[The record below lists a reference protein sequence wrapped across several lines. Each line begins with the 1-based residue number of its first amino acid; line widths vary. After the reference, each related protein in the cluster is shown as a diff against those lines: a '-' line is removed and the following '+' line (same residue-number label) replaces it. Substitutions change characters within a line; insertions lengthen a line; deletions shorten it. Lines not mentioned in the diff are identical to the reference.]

1 MSATKSNAKEEQRV
15 KTGSFTTVLLVL
27 AFVLMAINIGVGI
40 YQGEF
45 DDQRVRDSGELRVL
59 SQQLTSFAAEAS
71 NGNVK
76 AFKGLKDSRRNFE
89 NKFNRLSNGDS
100 ATGLQSAPES
110 VFPQIKK
117 TAAVWKQVAKA
128 TATILNSKATVLD
141 LHNVANELSTTV
153 PQLQDEYSKVVDS
166 LIESNAPRN
175 LIWLATR
182 QSWYAER
189 ILSSL
194 QRVLVGGADAK
205 QAAESFGHDVD
216 IFGQVLKGMLDGDP
230 MMDIKKVKSRDA
242 REALQEIATLY
253 VGVKDNVSYII
264 SSNETLFKV
273 HKANNIIFSNSDAL
287 LAVSQEL
294 EQKFIQFPQDRLL
307 GNILISGAL
316 LGVVAILLFTMYLQ
330 QRGAERKRISLTET
344 SRNREQKQNERN
356 QQAIIRLL
364 DEMEGLA
371 DGDLTVNVTVTEDF
385 TGAIADAMN
394 FTIDQL
400 RSLVATIKKAVVRVS
415 SSAEETQNT
424 ATELAQASKNQAQEI
439 TGASAAINEMAVSI
453 EQVSAN
459 ASESTQV
466 AEKSVEMANKGAAVV
481 RNTIKGMDTIREQ
494 IQETSKRIKRLG
506 ESSQEIGDIVAL
518 INDIADQTN
527 ILALNAAIQ
536 ASMAGDA
543 GRGFAVV
550 ADEVQRLAERSG
562 NATKQIEA
570 LVKTIQT
577 DTNEAVISM
586 EASTSEV
593 VRGAQL
599 AQDAGVALEEIENVS
614 RDLADLIQNISNAA
628 RQQAASA
635 GHVSNTMNVIQ
646 EITNQTLAGTQATAV
661 SIGTMA
667 ELADDLSGN
676 VSGFKLPTVEA
687 EEVSI
692 TEDDE
697 FEEDEFLETG
707 EY

>member
-1 MSATKSNAKEEQRV
+1 MSANTNPLDDQVKS
-15 KTGSFTTVLLVL
+15 GSFTTVLLVL
-27 AFVLMAINIGVGI
+27 AFVAMALNFGYGF
-40 YQGEF
+40 YLGKF
-45 DDQRVRDSGELRVL
+45 DERRSRDAGELRVL
-59 SQQLTSFAAEAS
+59 SQQITSYAAEAMKGS
-71 NGNVK
+71 DE
-76 AFKGLKDSRRNFE
+76 AFQNLNRSKSNFE
-89 NKFNRLSNGDS
+89 QKFNALAAGDV
-100 ATGLQSAPES
+100 ATGLQRAPQQLNR
-110 VFPQIKK
+110 QIAE
-117 TAAVWKQVAKA
+117 TADIWNRVGKAANTLLNAKV
-128 TATILNSKATVLD
+128 TVIE
-141 LHNVANELSTTV
+141 LHADADKLEVSI
-153 PQLQDEYSKVVDS
+153 PQLQSAYTQVVDI
-166 LIESNAPRN
+166 LLDSNSPASVVN
-175 LIWLATR
+175 LATR
-182 QSWYAER
+182 QSWFAER
-189 ILSSL
+189 ILASL
-194 QRVLVGGADAK
+194 QKLLSSSKDAE
-205 QAAESFGHDVD
+205 QSTDNFGRDVAL
-216 IFGQVLKGMLDGDP
+216 FGQVLNGMLSGDQ
-230 MMDIKKVKSRDA
+230 MMDLKPVRSRDG
-242 REALQEIATLY
+242 REALQEIAILY
-253 VGVKDNVSYII
+253 QDVKII
-264 SSNETLFKV
+264 VEKILNSKEPLKEA
-273 HKANNIIFSNSDAL
+273 HEANDVILAESGNL
-287 LAVSQEL
+287 LAATGSL
-294 EQKFIQFPQDRLL
+294 EQGFIEYPQKRLL
-307 GNILISGAL
+307 GNTLVSGGLLAL
-316 LGVVAILLFTMYLQ
+316 VAVLLFLMYLQ
-330 QRGAERKRISLTET
+330 QRGNQRKRTEIT
-344 SRNREQKQNERN
+344 DNARKREQAQNERN
-356 QQAIIRLL
+356 QHAIIRLL

-394 FTIDQL
+394 FTVDQL
-400 RSLVATIKKAVVRVS
+400 RNLVATIKRAVVRVS

-466 AEKSVEMANKGAAVV
+466 AEKSVEMANRGAAVV

-518 INDIADQTN
+518 INDISDQTN

-536 ASMAGDA
+536 ASMAGEA

-667 ELADDLSGN
+667 ELADDLSEG
-676 VSGFKLPTVEA
+676 VSGFKLPEMASDDVM
-687 EEVSI
+687 VDL
-692 TEDDE
+692 DDE
-697 FEEDEFLETG
+697 ANEYVDETS

>member
-1 MSATKSNAKEEQRV
+1 MSANTNPLDDQVKS
-15 KTGSFTTVLLVL
+15 GSFTTVLLVL
-27 AFVLMAINIGVGI
+27 AFVAMALNFGYGF
-40 YQGEF
+40 YLGKF
-45 DDQRVRDSGELRVL
+45 DERRSRDAGELRVL
-59 SQQLTSFAAEAS
+59 SQQITSYAAEAMKGS
-71 NGNVK
+71 DE
-76 AFKGLKDSRRNFE
+76 AFQNLNRSKSNFE
-89 NKFNRLSNGDS
+89 QKFNALAAGDV
-100 ATGLQSAPES
+100 ATGLQRAPQQLNR
-110 VFPQIKK
+110 QIAE
-117 TAAVWKQVAKA
+117 TADIWNRVGKAANTLLNAKV
-128 TATILNSKATVLD
+128 TVIE
-141 LHNVANELSTTV
+141 LHADADKLEVSI
-153 PQLQDEYSKVVDS
+153 PQLQSAYTQVVDI
-166 LIESNAPRN
+166 LLDSNSSASVVN
-175 LIWLATR
+175 LATR
-182 QSWYAER
+182 QSWFAER
-189 ILSSL
+189 ILASL
-194 QRVLVGGADAK
+194 QKLLSSSKDAE
-205 QAAESFGHDVD
+205 QSTDNFGRDVAL
-216 IFGQVLKGMLDGDP
+216 FGQVLNGMLSGDQ
-230 MMDIKKVKSRDA
+230 MMDLKPVRSRDG
-242 REALQEIATLY
+242 REALQEIAILY
-253 VGVKDNVSYII
+253 QDVKII
-264 SSNETLFKV
+264 VEKILNSKEPLKEA
-273 HKANNIIFSNSDAL
+273 HEANDVILAESGNL
-287 LAVSQEL
+287 LAATGSL
-294 EQKFIQFPQDRLL
+294 EQGFIEYPQKRLL
-307 GNILISGAL
+307 GNTLVSGGLLAL
-316 LGVVAILLFTMYLQ
+316 VAVLLFLMYLQ
-330 QRGAERKRISLTET
+330 QRGNQRKRTEIT
-344 SRNREQKQNERN
+344 DNARKREQAQNERN
-356 QQAIIRLL
+356 QHAIIRLL

-394 FTIDQL
+394 FTVDQL
-400 RSLVATIKKAVVRVS
+400 RNLVATIKRAVVRVS

-466 AEKSVEMANKGAAVV
+466 AEKSVEMANRGAAVV

-518 INDIADQTN
+518 INDISDQTN

-536 ASMAGDA
+536 ASMAGEA

-646 EITNQTLAGTQATAV
+646 EITNQTLAGTHATAV

-667 ELADDLSGN
+667 ELADDLSEG
-676 VSGFKLPTVEA
+676 VSGFKLPEMASDDVM
-687 EEVSI
+687 VDL
-692 TEDDE
+692 DDE
-697 FEEDEFLETG
+697 ANEYVDETS

>member
-1 MSATKSNAKEEQRV
+1 MSANNNPLDDQAKS
-15 KTGSFTTVLLVL
+15 GSFTTVLLVL
-27 AFVLMAINIGVGI
+27 AFVAMALNFGYGF
-40 YQGEF
+40 YLGKF
-45 DDQRVRDSGELRVL
+45 DERRTRDSGELRVL
-59 SQQLTSFAAEAS
+59 SQQITSYAAEAMKGS
-71 NGNVK
+71 ET
-76 AFKGLKDSRRNFE
+76 AFQNLNSTRSNFE
-89 NKFNRLSNGDS
+89 TKFNALATGES
-100 ATGLQSAPES
+100 ATGLKSAPPQLNQQIANTTEVWARVGKAANTLLKAKNTVIELHLDADKLS
-110 VFPQIKK
+110 V
-117 TAAVWKQVAKA
+117 
-128 TATILNSKATVLD
+128 S
-141 LHNVANELSTTV
+141 V
-153 PQLQDEYSKVVDS
+153 PQLQNSYAEVVDI
-166 LIESNAPRN
+166 LLESKASSS

-182 QSWYAER
+182 QSWYSER
-189 ILSSL
+189 ILASL
-194 QRVLVGGADAK
+194 QKVLSSSKDAAKSADN
-205 QAAESFGHDVD
+205 FGHDVD
-216 IFGQVLKGMLDGDP
+216 VFGQVLNGMLSGNP
-230 MMDIKKVKSRDA
+230 MMDIKAVRSRDA
-242 REALQEIATLY
+242 RAALQEIAVLY
-253 VGVKDNVSYII
+253 QDVKATVSKII
-264 SSNETLFKV
+264 NSKDPLFEA
-273 HKANNIIFSNSDAL
+273 HAANDVILANSDEL
-287 LAVSQEL
+287 LKSVGAL
-294 EQKFIQFPQDRLL
+294 EQGFIEYPQKRLL
-307 GNILISGAL
+307 GNTLVSGGLLAL
-316 LGVVAILLFTMYLQ
+316 VAVLLFLLYLQ
-330 QRGAERKRISLTET
+330 QRGAQRKRT
-344 SRNREQKQNERN
+344 SSTDDARKREQSQNERN
-356 QQAIIRLL
+356 QHAIIRLL

-394 FTIDQL
+394 FTVDQL
-400 RSLVATIKKAVVRVS
+400 RNLVATIKQAVVRVS

-466 AEKSVEMANKGAAVV
+466 AEKSVEMANRGAAVV

-518 INDIADQTN
+518 INDISDQTN

-536 ASMAGDA
+536 ASMAGEA

-667 ELADDLSGN
+667 ELADDLSEG
-676 VSGFKLPTVEA
+676 VSGFKLPDVTND
-687 EEVSI
+687 EVVVDV
-692 TEDDE
+692 DDSA
-697 FEEDEFLETG
+697 DEYVDETS

>member
-1 MSATKSNAKEEQRV
+1 MSANTNPLDDQVKS
-15 KTGSFTTVLLVL
+15 GSFTTVLLVL
-27 AFVLMAINIGVGI
+27 AFVAMALNFGYGF
-40 YQGEF
+40 YLGKF
-45 DDQRVRDSGELRVL
+45 DERRSRDAGELRVL
-59 SQQLTSFAAEAS
+59 SQQITSYAAEAMKGS
-71 NGNVK
+71 EP
-76 AFKGLKDSRRNFE
+76 AFQNLNRSKSNFE
-89 NKFNRLSNGDS
+89 QKFDALALGDP
-100 ATGLQSAPES
+100 ATGLQSAPLELKQ
-110 VFPQIKK
+110 QIST
-117 TAAVWKQVAKA
+117 TADIWSRVGKAANVLLNAK
-128 TATILNSKATVLD
+128 STVLE
-141 LHNVANELSTTV
+141 LHEEADKLGVIV
-153 PQLQDEYSKVVDS
+153 PQLQSSYSEVVNI
-166 LIESNAPRN
+166 LLENNAN
-175 LIWLATR
+175 ANTIWYATR

-189 ILSSL
+189 ILASL
-194 QRVLVGGADAK
+194 QKVLTSSKEAQSSADN
-205 QAAESFGHDVD
+205 FGHDVD
-216 IFGQVLKGMLDGDP
+216 IFGQVLNGMLSGDT
-230 MMDIKKVKSRDA
+230 MMSLTAVRNSEA
-242 REALQEIATLY
+242 RAALQDILRNY
-253 VGVKDNVSYII
+253 QDVKVTVDKII
-264 SSNETLFKV
+264 NSKDPLFEAHAANDV
-273 HKANNIIFSNSDAL
+273 ILAESGNLLKASD
-287 LAVSQEL
+287 SL
-294 EQKFIQFPQDRLL
+294 EKGFIEYPQKRLL
-307 GNILISGAL
+307 GNTLVSGGLLAL
-316 LGVVAILLFTMYLQ
+316 VAVLLLLMYLQ
-330 QRGAERKRISLTET
+330 QRGNQRKRT
-344 SRNREQKQNERN
+344 SITDNARKREQSQNERN
-356 QQAIIRLL
+356 QHAIIRLL

-394 FTIDQL
+394 FTVDQL
-400 RSLVATIKKAVVRVS
+400 RNLVATIKKAVVRVS

-466 AEKSVEMANKGAAVV
+466 AEKSVEMANRGAAVV

-518 INDIADQTN
+518 INDISDQTN

-536 ASMAGDA
+536 ASMAGEA

-667 ELADDLSGN
+667 ELADDLSEG
-676 VSGFKLPTVEA
+676 VSGFKLPD
-687 EEVSI
+687 
-692 TEDDE
+692 TENDEMVVDLDDE
-697 FEEDEFLETG
+697 TDEYVDETR